1 MADYHI
7 YRAMLAYDGSAYSGF
22 QRQSKERE
30 LLTVQDTVEEVLGHL
45 FAAAVK
51 VTVAGRTDAGVH
63 ALGQVI
69 SWKTDIYR
77 DISVIISGGNAL
89 LPSNIRIKQAGFAP
103 PEFHARFSAKSREYE
118 YILWPSSYNDAF
130 MEKRMLR
137 VSPALD
143 IELMRKAAAVL
154 IGEHDFSSFSS
165 QALGEGSLVR
175 NMLSIDIERQDFKGP
190 ACYAPLTEVLIIRV
204 KASSFLRRMVRMI
217 VAVLI
222 KAGLGEWSPEDV
234 TRLLEARDPGKCPRP
249 VSPYGLY
256 LTKVEYAD
264 GFGL

>member
-1 MADYHI
+1 MADYYI
-7 YRAMLAYDGSAYSGF
+7 YRANIAYDGSAYSGF

-30 LLTVQDTVEEVLGHL
+30 LLTVQDTIEEVLGHL
-45 FAAAVK
+45 FANPVK
-51 VTVAGRTDAGVH
+51 ITVAGRTDAGVH

-69 SWKTDIYR
+69 SWRSEIYR
-77 DISVIISGGNAL
+77 DISVIVNGGNAL
-89 LPSNIRIKQAGFAP
+89 LPANIRVKYASFAP

-118 YILWPSSYNDAF
+118 YILWPSPYNDAF
-130 MEKRMLR
+130 MDKRMLR

-143 IELMRKAAAVL
+143 IELMRKASAVL

-175 NMLSIDIERQDFKGP
+175 NMLSIDIDRQEFRGP
-190 ACYAPLTEVLIIRV
+190 ACYAPVTEVIVIRV

-234 TRLLEARDPGKCPRP
+234 AKLLEARDPGKCPRP

-264 GFGL
+264 GF